1 VPVAIVCPQCFVTN
15 RVPDTRLADAPT
27 CGKCHQALFQ
37 ASPVS
42 VDMAQFQKMIA
53 YNDIPVIVDF
63 WAQWCGPCKMFAPV
77 YAQAAEKLE
86 PRYRLL
92 KVDTEAHQDIA
103 SQYRIQSIPTIAVF
117 KQAKEVTRQAGA
129 MQLGQLLQWV
139 EQHIPTTRQSR

>member
-1 VPVAIVCPQCFVTN
+1 MSVAIVCPQCFVTN
-15 RVPDTRLADAPT
+15 RVPDARLEDAPT

-77 YAQAAEKLE
+77 YAQAAEQLE
-86 PRYRLL
+86 PRFRLL

-103 SQYRIQSIPTIAVF
+103 SQYRIQSIPTIAEF
-117 KQAKEVTRQAGA
+117 KQGKEFTRQAGA
-129 MQLGQLLQWV
+129 MQLGQFLQWV
-139 EQHIPTTRQSR
+139 DQNIPTTAQ

>member
-1 VPVAIVCPQCFVTN
+1 MSVAIVCPQCFVTN
-15 RVPDTRLADAPT
+15 RVPDVRLADAPT

-37 ASPVS
+37 TSPVS

-77 YAQAAEKLE
+77 YAQAAEQLE
-86 PRYRLL
+86 PRFRLL
-92 KVDTEAHQDIA
+92 KVDTEAQQDIA

-117 KQAKEVTRQAGA
+117 KQGKEFTRQAGA
-129 MQLGQLLQWV
+129 MQLGQFLQWV
-139 EQHIPTTRQSR
+139 DQKIPTTAQ

>member
-15 RVPDTRLADAPT
+15 RVPNARLADAPT

-53 YNDIPVIVDF
+53 YNDMPVIVDF

-77 YAQAAEKLE
+77 YAQAAEQLE
-86 PRYRLL
+86 PRFRLL

-117 KQAKEVTRQAGA
+117 KQGKEFTRQAGA
-129 MQLGQLLQWV
+129 MQLGQFLQWV
-139 EQHIPTTRQSR
+139 DQNIPASAQ

>member
-15 RVPDTRLADAPT
+15 RVPDARLADAPT
-27 CGKCHQALFQ
+27 CGKCHKALFQ

-86 PRYRLL
+86 PRFRLL

-117 KQAKEVTRQAGA
+117 KQGKEFTRQAGA
-129 MQLGQLLQWV
+129 MPLGQLLQWV
-139 EQHIPTTRQSR
+139 DQKIPTAKQ

>member
-15 RVPDTRLADAPT
+15 RVPDARLTDAPT
-27 CGKCHQALFQ
+27 CGKCHQFLFQ

-53 YNDIPVIVDF
+53 YNDIPVIIDF
-63 WAQWCGPCKMFAPV
+63 WAQWCGPCKTFAPI
-77 YAQAAEKLE
+77 YAQAVQTLE
-86 PRYRLL
+86 PKFRLL

-117 KQAKEVTRQAGA
+117 KQGKEFTRQAGA
-129 MQLGQLLQWV
+129 MPLGQFLAWV
-139 EQHIPTTRQSR
+139 DQHA

>member
-1 VPVAIVCPQCFVTN
+1 MPVAIVCPQCFVTN
-15 RVPDTRLADAPT
+15 RVPNARLADAPT

-53 YNDIPVIVDF
+53 YNDMPVIVDF

-77 YAQAAEKLE
+77 YAQAAEQLE
-86 PRYRLL
+86 PRFRLL

-117 KQAKEVTRQAGA
+117 KQGKEFTRQAGA
-129 MQLGQLLQWV
+129 MQLGQFLQWV
-139 EQHIPTTRQSR
+139 DQNIPASAQ

>member
-1 VPVAIVCPQCFVTN
+1 MPVAIVCPQCFVTN
-15 RVPDTRLADAPT
+15 RVPDARLADAPT
-27 CGKCHQALFQ
+27 CGKCHHALFQ

-86 PRYRLL
+86 PRFRLL
-92 KVDTEAHQDIA
+92 KVDTEAQQDIA

-117 KQAKEVTRQAGA
+117 KQGKEFTRQAGA

-139 EQHIPTTRQSR
+139 DQNIPTTAQ

>member
-1 VPVAIVCPQCFVTN
+1 MPVAIVCPQCFVTN
-15 RVPDTRLADAPT
+15 RVPDARLADAPT
-27 CGKCHQALFQ
+27 CGKCHKALFQ

-86 PRYRLL
+86 PRFRLL

-117 KQAKEVTRQAGA
+117 KQGKEFTRQAGA
-129 MQLGQLLQWV
+129 MPLGQLLQWV
-139 EQHIPTTRQSR
+139 DQKIPTAKQ

>member
-1 VPVAIVCPQCFVTN
+1 MPVAIVCPQCFVTN
-15 RVPDTRLADAPT
+15 RVPAARLADVPT

-77 YAQAAEKLE
+77 YAQAAEQLE
-86 PRYRLL
+86 PRFRLL

-117 KQAKEVTRQAGA
+117 KQGKEFTRQAGA
-129 MQLGQLLQWV
+129 MQLGQFLQWV
-139 EQHIPTTRQSR
+139 DQNIPASAQ

>member
-1 VPVAIVCPQCFVTN
+1 MPVAIVCPQCFVTN
-15 RVPDTRLADAPT
+15 RVPDARLADAPT
-27 CGKCHQALFQ
+27 CGKCHHALFQ

-42 VDMAQFQKMIA
+42 VDIAQFQKMIA

-77 YAQAAEKLE
+77 YAQAAQKLE
-86 PRYRLL
+86 PRFRLL

-117 KQAKEVTRQAGA
+117 KQGKEFTRQAGA
-129 MQLGQLLQWV
+129 MPLGQFLQWV
-139 EQHIPTTRQSR
+139 DQNIPTTAP

>member
-15 RVPDTRLADAPT
+15 RVPDARLADAPT
-27 CGKCHQALFQ
+27 CGKCHHALFQ

-86 PRYRLL
+86 PRFRLL
-92 KVDTEAHQDIA
+92 KVDTEAQQDIA

-117 KQAKEVTRQAGA
+117 KQGKEFTRQAGA

-139 EQHIPTTRQSR
+139 DQNIPTTAQ

>member
-15 RVPDTRLADAPT
+15 RVPDARLADAPT
-27 CGKCHQALFQ
+27 CGKCHHALFQ

-42 VDMAQFQKMIA
+42 VDIAQFQKMIA

-77 YAQAAEKLE
+77 YAQAAQKLE
-86 PRYRLL
+86 PRFRLL

-117 KQAKEVTRQAGA
+117 KQGKEFTRQAGA
-129 MQLGQLLQWV
+129 MPLGQFLQWV
-139 EQHIPTTRQSR
+139 DQNIPTTAP

>member
-1 VPVAIVCPQCFVTN
+1 VPVAIVCPQCFITN
-15 RVPDTRLADAPT
+15 RVPDARLADAPT
-27 CGKCHQALFQ
+27 CGKCHHALFQ

-86 PRYRLL
+86 PRFRLL

-117 KQAKEVTRQAGA
+117 KQGKEFTRQAGA

-139 EQHIPTTRQSR
+139 DQNIPTTAQ

>member
-1 VPVAIVCPQCFVTN
+1 MPVAIVCPQCFVTN

-129 MQLGQLLQWV
+129 MQLGQLLPWV
-139 EQHIPTTRQSR
+139 EQHTSTTSQSR

>member
-1 VPVAIVCPQCFVTN
+1 VPVAIVCPQCFITN
-15 RVPDTRLADAPT
+15 RVPDARLADAPT
-27 CGKCHQALFQ
+27 CGKCHHALFQ

-86 PRYRLL
+86 PRFRLL
-92 KVDTEAHQDIA
+92 KVDTEAQQDIA

-117 KQAKEVTRQAGA
+117 KQGKEFTRQAGA

-139 EQHIPTTRQSR
+139 DQNIPTTAQ